1 MPTRRQLL
9 QAGLGAV
16 AGTMLPRM
24 AFARVPGEKRFVFML
39 LRGGLDGLAA
49 VPPLGD
55 PDYAAQRGALALGL
69 EAGGLRLDTRFAL
82 HPAMPMAHD
91 LYLAGEFAVV
101 HAIAPPHR
109 TRSHFDA
116 QNVLEGGGVR
126 AFQQRD
132 GWLNRALAAA
142 GADIG
147 GGLTIATAL
156 PLTMRGAQ
164 PVASWAPR
172 RATALAESFS
182 DRVATMYADDPVLAP
197 ALARGLSIKAST
209 GDGVASRDGI
219 RSTRALTLQAN
230 AKLAA
235 DFLRAPD
242 GPRVA
247 MLEGGQW
254 DTHAGQGLLEGRLP
268 RLLGDLDSAFGAL
281 KDGLGPLWRETV
293 VVAVTEFGRTVSP
306 NGSHGTDHGYGSAA
320 FVAGGAVQGGQVM
333 ADWPGLAP
341 RALFEGRDLMA
352 TTDMRRLIKAV
363 LADHLNLATATLDH
377 DVFPESSGIL
387 PLKGLIRG

>member
-16 AGTMLPRM
+16 AGALASRM
-24 AFARVPGEKRFVFML
+24 AFARLPSEKRFVFML
-39 LRGGLDGLAA
+39 LRGGMDGLAA

-55 PDYAAQRGALALGL
+55 PDYADQRGALALGP
-69 EAGGLRLDTRFAL
+69 EAGGLRLDHRFVL
-82 HPAMPMAHD
+82 HPAMPLAHA

-116 QNVLEGGGVR
+116 QNVLEGGGVQ

-132 GWLNRALAAA
+132 GWLNRALAAT

-147 GGLTIATAL
+147 GGLAIASAL
-156 PLTMRGAQ
+156 PLTMRGPQ

-172 RATALAESFS
+172 QATALAESFS
-182 DRVATMYADDPVLAP
+182 DRVRAMYADDPVLAP
-197 ALARGLSIKAST
+197 ALARGLSIKAT
-209 GDGVASRDGI
+209 TEDGAMSRG
-219 RSTRALTLQAN
+219 RVQPTQALTLRSN
-230 AKLAA
+230 AWLAA
-235 DFLRAPD
+235 DLLRAPD

-254 DTHAGQGLLEGRLP
+254 DTHAGQGLLQGRLP
-268 RLLGDLDSAFGAL
+268 RLLGDLDGAFGAL
-281 KDGLGPLWRETV
+281 RDGLGPLWRETV

-306 NGSHGTDHGYGSAA
+306 NGSHGTDHGYGSVA
-320 FVAGGAVQGGQVM
+320 FVAGGAVEGGQVI
-333 ADWPGLAP
+333 ADWPGMAP
-341 RALFEGRDLMA
+341 AALFEGRDLMA

-363 LADHLNLATATLDH
+363 LADHMNLATANLDH

-387 PLKGLIRG
+387 PLRGLIRG